1 MYYFHVSGIYFPTV
15 NCKCKSMLTPQK
27 LEPRMTSVSKTRQIS
42 ARDSQERRPWP
53 VRSKLDKY
61 IYFLIRF
68 TQPKINYLF
77 TSHADP
83 GGKEL
88 NKHVLNRNWSYCF
101 AVSYRYNKLHL
112 GYRVNLKSPRPF
124 TKTSIR
130 RVSNSSAWSDD
141 ASV

>member
-1 MYYFHVSGIYFPTV
+1 
-15 NCKCKSMLTPQK
+15 MLTPQK

-88 NKHVLNRNWSYCF
+88 NKHILNRNGHVALRCHIDTINFIW
-101 AVSYRYNKLHL
+101 AIE
-112 GYRVNLKSPRPF
+112 
-124 TKTSIR
+124 SI
-130 RVSNSSAWSDD
+130 
-141 ASV
+141 